1 MKCTDCNK
9 RVATQ
14 FQPYTLCDGCWAER
28 FSKQYI
34 NGESIHFKQ
43 LFKENLEK
51 RGLWIKDGESRD
63 SWNERCALKGK
74 KSKVLHGIKVSESEG
89 KETPTVG
96 KG

>member
-1 MKCTDCNK
+1 MPRHTGKGSSK
-9 RVATQ
+9 RRKEAKEFNEKNHT
-14 FQPYTLCDGCWAER
+14 
-28 FSKQYI
+28 
-34 NGESIHFKQ
+34 HFKQ

-89 KETPTVG
+89 KETQTVG

>member
-34 NGESIHFKQ
+34 NGKSIPFKK
-43 LFKENLEK
+43 LFQENLEK

-74 KSKVLHGIKVSESEG
+74 KSNLLNGSKISESEG
-89 KETPTVG
+89 KETSTVG
-96 KG
+96 TG